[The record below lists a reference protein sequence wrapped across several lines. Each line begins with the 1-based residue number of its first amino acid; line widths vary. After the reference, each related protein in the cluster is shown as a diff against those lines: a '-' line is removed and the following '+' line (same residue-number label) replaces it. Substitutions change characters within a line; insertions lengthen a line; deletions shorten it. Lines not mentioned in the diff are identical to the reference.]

1 MGAILGLMGEDDR
14 STLAAIDFPLDAAD
28 ELLAIVFSRSE
39 ILFVGAQVVAAAKS
53 GFQLVQDFSI
63 VIAQV
68 SDQCEQDAF
77 VGKHPAFKYGNLIWF
92 AP

>member
-1 MGAILGLMGEDDR
+1 MIPGREGEDDR

-28 ELLAIVFSRSE
+28 ELFAIVLSRSE
-39 ILFVGAQVVAAAKS
+39 ILFVGAQVVASAEAR
-53 GFQLVQDFSI
+53 FQLVQNFSI

-77 VGKHPAFKYGNLIWF
+77 VGKHPAFKYGNLIRF
-92 AP
+92 VP